1 VKAENR
7 IGYDNKNENNQRGVN
22 EIAAMNEKKNIEKG
36 ARSKNTAKNGAK
48 HKNKSTNSKKSSE
61 VLFEFENPF
70 TLPNDNDIYHL
81 AHAPSDEAEEEEEE
95 ERAEMRKRK
104 MMERRKNLKAHEKTT
119 YISRMNA
126 TNTQIVKDIK
136 AMVEQ
141 EFAAENAEKPP
152 KNWDLGVAKDRIVE
166 KEGMEDYIRKKRE
179 MFFTSFLENAKEKEM
194 GRLQQLAKS
203 QQAQINLEEK
213 QIEDKAKAF
222 DVFLKEMDKTSIGVI
237 REAEDQTN
245 LKMDLQLEVKR
256 LNAEIMA
263 VLSEI
268 QKHEDTLKEYQLYKR
283 FLDSLAPR
291 EWKEARRASL
301 HLKKKKKKSKR
312 EPEGERRN
320 SGVSQEESRG
330 GDPSINSTDDKS
342 DNMVID
348 VDDGGID
355 SDSDDYEDA
364 EEDDGD
370 VEGQSGDE
378 SAEETG
384 GEETGPEIYFTDPM
398 QLLDILGDLE
408 EQNLSLIQ
416 NSQETEETLDNIKT
430 NIRVHKDKMK
440 EETETLKRQI
450 DILEIAIQKEQ
461 ERAREL
467 ERKYA
472 VLIGGGGGGGGGGDD
487 AEGFV
492 SEEEREQRH
501 LERRVRE
508 IYQLCIGDEESNIS
522 TLQML
527 TNVEVC
533 MEDLL
538 CFMERTPK
546 EKLEAAEKVKEMERK
561 ELVKKE
567 MIEATKRMA
576 EERRKRERERANAD
590 VKPKKGKQLVF
601 RSEPPPIKA
610 KAQNQR
616 MKEMIQQEEE
626 HYFFKW

>member
-7 IGYDNKNENNQRGVN
+7 IAYDDKNENNQRGVN
-22 EIAAMNEKKNIEKG
+22 KNAAMNEKKNIEKG

-95 ERAEMRKRK
+95 ERAEIRKRK

-136 AMVEQ
+136 AMVEK
-141 EFAAENAEKPP
+141 EFAAEKAEKPP

-179 MFFTSFLENAKEKEM
+179 MFFTRFLKNAKEKEM

>member
-136 AMVEQ
+136 AMVER

-179 MFFTSFLENAKEKEM
+179 MFFTRFLKNAKEKEM

-245 LKMDLQLEVKR
+245 LKMELQLEVKG
-256 LNAEIMA
+256 LNAQIMA

>member
-22 EIAAMNEKKNIEKG
+22 KNAAMNEKKNIEKG

-95 ERAEMRKRK
+95 ERAEIRKRK

-136 AMVEQ
+136 AMVEK
-141 EFAAENAEKPP
+141 EFAAEKAEKPP

-179 MFFTSFLENAKEKEM
+179 MFFTRFLKNAKEKEM

-245 LKMDLQLEVKR
+245 SKMELQLEVKR
-256 LNAEIMA
+256 LNAQIMA